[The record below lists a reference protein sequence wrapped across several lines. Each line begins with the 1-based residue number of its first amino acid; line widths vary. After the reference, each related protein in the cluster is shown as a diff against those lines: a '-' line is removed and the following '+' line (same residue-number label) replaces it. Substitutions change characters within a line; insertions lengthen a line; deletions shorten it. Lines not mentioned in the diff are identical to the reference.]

1 MSQAATTSACASSGE
16 ALLVS
21 NNMGGELYFPVPG
34 ISSNFLVPPAQGKD
48 LFVADASRIVNYI
61 LNILNI

>member
-21 NNMGGELYFPVPG
+21 NNMGGELYFPG